1 MLHAIISDIHGNLPA
16 LHAVLESLDRLGAER
31 VVCLGDVVG
40 YGAQPAECLR
50 LIRERCAS
58 VILGN
63 HDAAVADR
71 TSIECFNSAARAA
84 VLWTRRALS
93 AEDIAWLAAL
103 PYEDSPG
110 AYRTVH
116 ATPDDPAAWSYLMSD
131 DHAEELFG
139 FFSGPLLF
147 YGHTHYPMLFEQSGS
162 AVACLGAEDYTPRE
176 GVRCIINPGSVGQP
190 RDGDPRASFGL
201 LDDSSGRFTLQRVE
215 YDIPAAQGA
224 ILDAGLPAVLAERLA
239 RGR

>member
-16 LHAVLESLDRLGAER
+16 LSAVLDSIGRLGAAR

-40 YGAQPAECLR
+40 YGAEPAECLR
-50 LIRERCAS
+50 LTRESCSS

-63 HDAAVADR
+63 HDAAVAGR

-84 VLWTRRALS
+84 VLWTRKVLT
-93 AEDIAWLAAL
+93 AEEIAWLAAL

-110 AYRTVH
+110 VYRTVH

-147 YGHTHYPMLFEQSGS
+147 FGHTHYPMLFEQADGT
-162 AVACLGAEDYTPRE
+162 VACLGAEDYTLRP
-176 GVRCIINPGSVGQP
+176 GARCIINPGSVGQP

-201 LDDSSGRFTLQRVE
+201 LDDGTGRFTLQRVE
-215 YDIPAAQGA
+215 YDIPAAQHS
-224 ILDAGLPAVLAERLA
+224 ILEAGLPAVLAERLA